1 MRKQSLKKDR
11 YVFDSSAFLTL
22 FEKEEGMETIRDL
35 LFKSLKGQVEIFA
48 SFVSYTEIY
57 YTTYQRE
64 GELLALQ
71 RFNMITKLKITRVD
85 SSVELSLLAGKLKA
99 IHKLSFAD
107 AWIAATAFELDAI
120 LVHKDP
126 EFLELK
132 DQIRMLELPY
142 K

>member
-1 MRKQSLKKDR
+1 LRKQSLKKDR
-11 YVFDSSAFLTL
+11 YIFDSSAFLTL

-57 YTTYQRE
+57 YTTYQIE

-132 DQIRMLELPY
+132 EQIRMLELPY

>member
-1 MRKQSLKKDR
+1 MRKQSLEKDR

-22 FEKEEGMETIRDL
+22 FEKEDGVLTIRDL
-35 LFKSLKGQVEIFA
+35 LFKALNDQIDIFA
-48 SFVSYTEIY
+48 SFVSYTEIF

-64 GELLALQ
+64 GEQIALQ
-71 RFNMITKLKITRVD
+71 RFDMMNKLKIIRVD
-85 SSVELSLLAGKLKA
+85 SSIELSLKAGKLKA

-107 AWIAATAFELDAI
+107 AWIAATALMLDAI

-126 EFLELK
+126 EFICLK
-132 DQIRMLELPY
+132 DDIKMLELPY

>member
-1 MRKQSLKKDR
+1 LRKQSLKKDR